1 MTERRRTPLARMI
14 GLLAPTEQ
22 RALVLVVVSS
32 FVTAVFE
39 TLGVVSILPFMAVV
53 MDPTAIQRYGPVA
66 DLLVWIGADS
76 PARATMLIGVATIVV
91 LALGNAAT
99 AANVWVQQRF
109 LMNARTALSTELFGV
124 YMRMPYAFHVERD
137 SASLVKVMF
146 EDIEVALGGFL
157 APLLQAISKGLVAV
171 LLLGLVVTRDPVVA
185 LATCVL
191 LGGSYFIVYRYVR
204 VRQSRHGQIVNAA
217 SLERQ
222 RIGLEGLAGVK
233 ELHVLGREDEPVRLF
248 HLAFDRFGK
257 AHAASTFMTQ
267 LPKSLI
273 EVVAFGGVVAI
284 TLVLLAVGDVRTAI
298 PTLALYSLAGY
309 RLMPALQQLYS
320 TAISLRFNE
329 ASVTSLERDL
339 ARVRSR
345 DHGEERDGEAASAL
359 PFERELSVSGVTF
372 TYANAPRP
380 ALRDIELKICRKESI
395 GLVGRT
401 GAGKSTLADL
411 LLGLYVPEIGSICV
425 DGVALNAENVRSW
438 RRFVGY
444 VPQSIFL
451 ANASV
456 RDNIALGIRADL
468 IDSEAVVR
476 AAQMAQ
482 ADEFIVQLANGYDTI
497 VGERGVRLSGGQR
510 QRLGIARA
518 LYRDPAV
525 LVFDEATSAL
535 DGMTEEAVM
544 DAVRGLSQERTVV
557 LVAHRLRTVEACDRI
572 VVLDAG
578 RIVADGPYADLVH
591 SSAEFQSLLRRP
603 VSVDAHPLQA
613 VSPEAMS

>member
-1 MTERRRTPLARMI
+1 MI
-14 GLLAPTEQ
+14 GLLAPAEQ
-22 RALVLVVVSS
+22 RALALVAVSS
-32 FVTAVFE
+32 FLTAVFE
-39 TLGVVSILPFMAVV
+39 ALGVASILPFMAVV

-66 DLLVWIGADS
+66 EVLAWLGAS
-76 PARATMLIGVATIVV
+76 ASARATMLIGLLTIVV
-91 LALGNAAT
+91 LALGNAAA

-109 LMNARTALSTELFGV
+109 LMGARTALSTELFGG
-124 YMRMPYAFHVERD
+124 YLRMPYAFHVERD

-146 EDIEVALGGFL
+146 DDIEVALGGFL
-157 APLLQAISKGLVAV
+157 TPLLQAISKGLVAI

-185 LATCVL
+185 LGTAVI
-191 LGGSYFIVYRYVR
+191 LGGSYVLLYRYVR
-204 VRQSRHGQIVNAA
+204 VRQSRRGKIVHEAA
-217 SLERQ
+217 LERQ

-233 ELHVLGREDEPVRLF
+233 ELRVLGREEEPVRLF
-248 HLAFDRFGK
+248 HLAYGRFGK

-267 LPKSLI
+267 LPKSII

-320 TAISLRFNE
+320 TAIGLRFNE
-329 ASVTSLERDL
+329 ASVASLERDL
-339 ARVRSR
+339 VLVRS
-345 DHGEERDGEAASAL
+345 GGGSADIPETSGTGM
-359 PFERELSVSGVTF
+359 PFERELAVSRVTF

-380 ALRDIELKICRKESI
+380 ALLDVDLTIRRNESI

-411 LLGLYVPEIGSICV
+411 LLGLYLPAGGSITV
-425 DGVALNAENVRSW
+425 DGVKVTAENVRSW
-438 RRFVGY
+438 RRNVGY

-456 RDNIALGIRADL
+456 RENIAFGIRAEL
-468 IDSEAVVR
+468 IDSAAVIR
-476 AAQMAQ
+476 AARMAQ
-482 ADEFIVQLANGYDTI
+482 AEEFIVGLVDGYDTI

-518 LYRDPAV
+518 LYHDPAV
-525 LVFDEATSAL
+525 LIFDEATSAL
-535 DGMTEEAVM
+535 DGMTEDAVM
-544 DAVRGLSQERTVV
+544 EAIRGLSQERTVV

-572 VVLDAG
+572 VVLDSG
-578 RIVADGPYADLVH
+578 RVVAEGPYAELLH
-591 SSAEFQSLLRRP
+591 SSVDFQSLLRRAGT
-603 VSVDAHPLQA
+603 VDALH
-613 VSPEAMS
+613 S

>member
-1 MTERRRTPLARMI
+1 MSERQRGPVTRMI
-14 GLLAPTEQ
+14 GLLAPAER
-22 RALVLVVVSS
+22 RALFVVVASS

-39 TLGVVSILPFMAVV
+39 TLGVASILPFMAVV
-53 MDPTAIQRYGPVA
+53 MDPSAIHRYGPLA
-66 DLLVWIGADS
+66 DLLSWLGAVT
-76 PARATMLIGVATIVV
+76 PARATMLIGLVTIVV
-91 LALGNAAT
+91 LALGNAAA
-99 AANVWVQQRF
+99 AANVWIQQRF
-109 LMNARTALSTELFGV
+109 LMGARTALSTELFGG
-124 YMRMPYAFHVERD
+124 YMRMPYSFHVERD

-157 APLLQAISKGLVAV
+157 TPLLHAISKGLVAV
-171 LLLGLVVTRDPVVA
+171 LLLGLVVMRDPVVA
-185 LATCVL
+185 LGTSLL
-191 LGGSYFIVYRYVR
+191 LGGSYFLVYRFVR

-233 ELHVLGREDEPVRLF
+233 ELRVLGREDEPVRLF

-273 EVVAFGGVVAI
+273 EVVAFGGIVAI

-320 TAISLRFNE
+320 TAIGLRFNE
-329 ASVTSLERDL
+329 ASVTTLERDL
-339 ARVRSR
+339 LLVRSGSLHETR
-345 DHGEERDGEAASAL
+345 EIEAERIL
-359 PFERELSVSGVTF
+359 PFARELSATGVTF
-372 TYANAPRP
+372 TYANAARP
-380 ALRDIELKICRKESI
+380 ALRNIDLKIHRRESI

-411 LLGLYVPEIGSICV
+411 LLGLYLPTTGAISV
-425 DGVALNAENVRSW
+425 DGTVLDARNVRSW
-438 RRFVGY
+438 RRLVGY

-456 RDNIALGIRADL
+456 RDNIAFGIRADL
-468 IDSEAVVR
+468 IDSAAVVR
-476 AAQMAQ
+476 AARMSQ
-482 ADEFIVQLANGYDTI
+482 AEEFILGLADGYDTI

-518 LYRDPAV
+518 LYHDPAV

-535 DGMTEEAVM
+535 DGMTEDAVM
-544 DAVRGLSQERTVV
+544 EAVRGLSKERTVV

-572 VVLDAG
+572 VMLDAG
-578 RIVADGPYADLVH
+578 RIVADGPYAELVN
-591 SSAEFQSLLRRP
+591 SSPEFQSLLRRP
-603 VSVDAHPLQA
+603 VPVDAQP
-613 VSPEAMS
+613 S